1 MCCYPFVGKGF
12 HDTCNDMLIKEFR
25 KELTL
30 NSKLSV
36 IPQKI
41 ENKLPPQF
49 WEYKSPWYLTLTI
62 KKFRR
67 DPQLTPNVVE
77 VLGDASNIPLSRAP
91 ARKCED
97 QKLRQQKYED
107 DEDDCVDRKSR
118 KIKHEKTLSK
128 QSMLA
133 KLHAA
138 KAL

>member
-12 HDTCNDMLIKEFR
+12 HDTCNDMLIKAFR

-30 NSKLSV
+30 NSKLSL

-41 ENKLPPQF
+41 ENELPPQF

-77 VLGDASNIPLSRAP
+77 VLGNASKIPLSRA

-97 QKLRQQKYED
+97 QKHCQQKY
-107 DEDDCVDRKSR
+107 EDDCVDRKSR
-118 KIKHEKTLSK
+118 KIKH
-128 QSMLA
+128 
-133 KLHAA
+133 
-138 KAL
+138 